1 MMDFQNIIWEG
12 RWALDSEKA
21 RTCAPAA
28 NFSFSFEGQS
38 LDLEMEGEARFK
50 VEIDGNELPELLTRE
65 RKLYHVAEGLSS
77 GVHTARIWKKTES
90 EYGSV
95 ALYSTSPAPT
105 VSQSQNTSA
114 HSQSGISQIEF
125 IGDSYT
131 VGFGNAARDP
141 ITGTSFTTTDA
152 SQSYGV
158 LTAQKLGA
166 SFAINAYSGRGLVQ
180 NYMRMAPN
188 WTIPKLYAYTLGGEA
203 PLGSSP
209 LWNFK
214 QFDPQVVC
222 LFVGINDWQGEGP
235 HPEAKAF
242 DSAYAD
248 FLDKLREHYTRPQ
261 FVLISTEVYPV
272 NYLPERVETVLTQ
285 ELSRGNRD
293 VSHLFLETP
302 HNAGLDFHPNLQRHQ
317 QMAESLYLKIKDIS
331 IQKKSI

>member
-1 MMDFQNIIWEG
+1 MKDFQNIIWEG

-28 NFSFSFEGQS
+28 NFSFSFEGNS

-50 VEIDGNELPELLTRE
+50 VEIDGNEFPELLTRE
-65 RKLYHVAEGLSS
+65 RKTYRVAEGLSL

-90 EYGSV
+90 EFGSI
-95 ALYSTSPAPT
+95 ALYSTNPQPIASPSKSTFAH
-105 VSQSQNTSA
+105 TS
-114 HSQSGISQIEF
+114 SGISQIEF

-141 ITGTSFTTTDA
+141 ITGTPFTTTDA
-152 SQSYGV
+152 SKNYGV

-180 NYMRMAPN
+180 NYMRIAPN
-188 WTIPKLYAYTLGGEA
+188 WTIPKLYEYTLCGEA
-203 PLGSSP
+203 PLGNSP
-209 LWNFK
+209 LWDFK
-214 QFDPQVVC
+214 RFDPQVVC
-222 LFVGINDWQGEGP
+222 LFIGINDWQGEGP

-242 DSAYAD
+242 DSAYAE
-248 FLDKLREHYTRPQ
+248 FLDKLRERYTQPQ

-272 NYLPERVETVLTQ
+272 NYLPERVESVLAQ

-317 QMAESLYLKIKDIS
+317 QMANSLYLKIKDIS